1 MKYESL
7 NLPKNCDFYS
17 KRIDSIQEVY
27 KSIKFETLFEP
38 TQLRI
43 QEKGKKMN
51 VEITNHLDLI
61 AWQKEIAYSS
71 VVKMHTV
78 EESIY
83 NSIKNKDLYS
93 MAILLRHHMEN
104 AGLLALAVEI
114 LIESLDKENFEVL
127 NRFISKTW
135 FGSSFYNKPLFRD
148 SEQAFLSIE
157 TVTISAMINAL
168 DKFLTTIS
176 SDQNEEPQNIF
187 NNNYTLLCQ
196 IAHPNSA
203 SSCFFTKTKKVK
215 NGTNVTFTWNG
226 NYQEDEGL
234 YRFMNMLYYNM
245 TFGLANYYIFMSHQ
259 FTEDMEVIQNMEMV
273 DYAYHQIL
281 NRFNDKKNFA

>member
-17 KRIDSIQEVY
+17 KRIDSIREVY

-78 EESIY
+78 ENSIY

-135 FGSSFYNKPLFRD
+135 FGSAFYNKPLFRD

-157 TVTISAMINAL
+157 TVTISAMVNAL
-168 DKFLTTIS
+168 DKFLATIS
-176 SDQNEEPQNIF
+176 CDQNEEPQNIF

>member
-1 MKYESL
+1 
-7 NLPKNCDFYS
+7 
-17 KRIDSIQEVY
+17 
-27 KSIKFETLFEP
+27 
-38 TQLRI
+38 
-43 QEKGKKMN
+43 
-51 VEITNHLDLI
+51 
-61 AWQKEIAYSS
+61 
-71 VVKMHTV
+71 
-78 EESIY
+78 
-83 NSIKNKDLYS
+83 
-93 MAILLRHHMEN
+93 
-104 AGLLALAVEI
+104 
-114 LIESLDKENFEVL
+114 
-127 NRFISKTW
+127 
-135 FGSSFYNKPLFRD
+135 
-148 SEQAFLSIE
+148 
-157 TVTISAMINAL
+157 
-168 DKFLTTIS
+168 LTTIS